1 MKKQNQRFYCAI
13 TLTIVEV
20 EQAALSIT
28 TLFRGKN
35 IKVSKLQKLKLYIA
49 IGKRRISVKKEI
61 E

>member
-1 MKKQNQRFYCAI
+1 MV

-35 IKVSKLQKLKLYIA
+35 IKVSKLQKLKLYI
-49 IGKRRISVKKEI
+49 GKEESL
-61 E
+61 